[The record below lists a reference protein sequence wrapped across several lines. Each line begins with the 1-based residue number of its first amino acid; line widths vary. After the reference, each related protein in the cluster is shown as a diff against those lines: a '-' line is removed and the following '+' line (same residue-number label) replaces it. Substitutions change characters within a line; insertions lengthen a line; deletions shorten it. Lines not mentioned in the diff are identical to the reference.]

1 VISGRDHPI
10 TVTLRCERSEPSQFG
25 YVFGVRSQLVQ
36 TLQLLQ
42 LQREAIADVA
52 DGSLATERFSAGA
65 DLCPMLPSN
74 NGQIL
79 RRSEMT
85 LCAISDMAVQVMAS
99 TIHGTHVPVEEPST
113 ASIGDIAHLVK
124 NERGR
129 ELRRPKQEAPATT
142 MTVTTGVSQ
151 CGSDPKGANQKGR
164 NPAPF
169 VCA

>member
-1 VISGRDHPI
+1 MMARSTTRSNQRPD
-10 TVTLRCERSEPSQFG
+10 TLMQNRSPPARQNP
-25 YVFGVRSQLVQ
+25 
-36 TLQLLQ
+36 
-42 LQREAIADVA
+42 
-52 DGSLATERFSAGA
+52 LATHGRTIHSGHSRPMDSAPVSANVRCPSDSDRGA
-65 DLCPMLPSN
+65 AM
-74 NGQIL
+74 Q
-79 RRSEMT
+79 RTT

-99 TIHGTHVPVEEPST
+99 TIHGTHVPVEKPST